1 MMLAPPPNPAFLQA
15 PKKVVEIKTKRMI
28 FLILIK
34 DDFLSE
40 EKDERNLAMII
51 CAPCK

>member
-1 MMLAPPPNPAFLQA
+1 
-15 PKKVVEIKTKRMI
+15 MI

-40 EKDERNLAMII
+40 EKDERNFAMISCATCKKLLKGVNGESTQRI
-51 CAPCK
+51 CFLVPSGIPAA